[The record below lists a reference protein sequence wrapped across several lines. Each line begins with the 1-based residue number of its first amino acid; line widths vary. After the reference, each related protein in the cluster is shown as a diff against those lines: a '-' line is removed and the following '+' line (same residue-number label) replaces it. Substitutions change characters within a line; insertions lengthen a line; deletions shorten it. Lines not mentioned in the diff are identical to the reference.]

1 MALPLL
7 ASRRLFSSFVF
18 RGQPSTLSSNLS
30 LVRIRGLHGGSL
42 SPPSATLPRAVQL
55 FSSRIAFSTAAA
67 EDSGASQTLEG
78 RYASALFR
86 VAKKKNQ
93 LEKVYGDLES
103 VRNALKDSSEF
114 RLFVDSPAV
123 SVQQK
128 LDVLRQL
135 VNRYKFDPLTG
146 NLLTTLVENKRLPM
160 LARVAD
166 AFDAMYRKE
175 KGEVKCLVTSAKPL
189 SAQQQKEIVAAL
201 QNRAG
206 TQARLIIDYAVSP
219 QIMGGLVVR
228 LGEQVLDFSVATRL
242 DRLQSQLLAPL

>member
-1 MALPLL
+1 MASPFLATRRVFASAVPRGQLSLLSSLSSLRSRALP
-7 ASRRLFSSFVF
+7 
-18 RGQPSTLSSNLS
+18 
-30 LVRIRGLHGGSL
+30 HGGSL
-42 SPPSATLPRAVQL
+42 ACFPPASPLSAAPL
-55 FSSRIAFSTAAA
+55 FSSRRAFSSAA
-67 EDSGASQTLEG
+67 EESGASQTLEG

-86 VAKKKNQ
+86 VAKRKNQ
-93 LEKVYGDLES
+93 LEKVYADLES
-103 VRNALKDSSEF
+103 VRNALKDSGEF

-128 LDVLRQL
+128 LDVLQQL
-135 VNRYKFDPLTG
+135 VNRYKFDALTG
-146 NLLTTLVENKRLPM
+146 NLLTTLVENKRLPI

-201 QNRAG
+201 QKRAG
-206 TQARLIIDYAVSP
+206 SQARLIVDYAVSP

-228 LGEQVLDFSVATRL
+228 LGEQVLDFSVVSRL